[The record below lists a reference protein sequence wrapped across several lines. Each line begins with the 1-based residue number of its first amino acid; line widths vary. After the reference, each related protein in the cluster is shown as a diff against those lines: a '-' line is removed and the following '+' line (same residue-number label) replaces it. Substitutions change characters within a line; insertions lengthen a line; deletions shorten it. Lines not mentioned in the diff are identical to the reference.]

1 MNIYYELA
9 DCVVGEQGKYFAA
22 YDCIERYSVRT
33 SAGTSKY
40 RELMANSNRVWAEDE
55 YSVRFLKHR
64 HEDLSTAKVDMK
76 EFFWIKLKSQ
86 TV

>member
-9 DCVVGEQGKYFAA
+9 DCVVGEQGKYFAI
-22 YDCIERYSVRT
+22 YNCIEKSGV
-33 SAGTSKY
+33 GTSKY
-40 RELMANSNRVWAEDE
+40 RKLMQNSNRAWAEDE
-55 YSVRFLKHR
+55 HGVRFLKHR
-64 HEDLSTAKVDMK
+64 YESLGTAKVDMK